1 MKTITAFALFVFIAG
16 SVSAQEQS
24 HRLKN
29 RPLKVTTS
37 VSTTQSNTTQAT
49 PKVQTATG
57 TVRDASCGAYIEVD
71 VNGELKRYFP
81 VNLNSKNRI
90 EGYTIKFE
98 YVDDAGAFPEG
109 CEITKSIRVNNLQ
122 YISLD

>member
-1 MKTITAFALFVFIAG
+1 MKTITAFAFFVLIAG
-16 SVSAQEQS
+16 SVSAQEKS
-24 HRLKN
+24 NRLKN

-37 VSTTQSNTTQAT
+37 VNTTQSKPAPA

-57 TVRDASCGAYIEVD
+57 TVRDASCGAYIEVN

-109 CEITKSIRVNNLQ
+109 CEITKSIRINNLQ